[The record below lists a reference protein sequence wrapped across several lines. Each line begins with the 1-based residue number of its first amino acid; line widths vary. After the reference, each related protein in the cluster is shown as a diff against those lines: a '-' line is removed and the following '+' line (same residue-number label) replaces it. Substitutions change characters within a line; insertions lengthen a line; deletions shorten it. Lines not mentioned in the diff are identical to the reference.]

1 MQKLITFKAV
11 ITEAVVLWMA
21 CSVSAVAQTEPGN
34 ARKRAAP
41 AAPVAAPA
49 APAPAAPAA
58 APAVASDR
66 TGTAASIGPGKALSE
81 AFARAGVVTCG
92 PRVEQI
98 GDFLL
103 KQVEAG
109 AFLFLPVSAQDQRQ
123 VGVAL
128 ELATPGGGPSAFASA
143 EFSPESPGGCGASY
157 ESISYWPVAC
167 AELARTTLAANRSL
181 GMLKRNIQTLELSE
195 LGRVFL
201 MPAGAGCVLIKREL
215 LR

>member
-1 MQKLITFKAV
+1 M
-11 ITEAVVLWMA
+11 LWSLA
-21 CSVSAVAQTEPGN
+21 CSVAALAQTEPGN
-34 ARKRAAP
+34 AKRRAVPGGAP
-41 AAPVAAPA
+41 TAPV
-49 APAPAAPAA
+49 APAA
-58 APAVASDR
+58 APAIASDR
-66 TGTAASIGPGKALSE
+66 TGTAANSGQGKALSQ

-103 KQVEAG
+103 KQAEVG
-109 AFLFLPVSAQDQRQ
+109 AFLFLPLSAQDQRQ

-128 ELATPGGGPSAFASA
+128 EVAAPGGGPSVFASA
-143 EFSPESPGGCGASY
+143 EFSPEPGGGCGASY

-167 AELARTTLAANRSL
+167 AELARTTFAANKPL
-181 GMLKRNIQTLELSE
+181 GVLKRNIQTLELSE